1 MPIEHHPYFMMIV
14 IPPYFS
20 GYPPFQIYGLFF
32 PHILGFADSGSP
44 KNNKYSLNRFHSHGG
59 FSIGKI
65 KHLKDTQVFS

>member
-1 MPIEHHPYFMMIV
+1 MPIEHH
-14 IPPYFS
+14 PYFS